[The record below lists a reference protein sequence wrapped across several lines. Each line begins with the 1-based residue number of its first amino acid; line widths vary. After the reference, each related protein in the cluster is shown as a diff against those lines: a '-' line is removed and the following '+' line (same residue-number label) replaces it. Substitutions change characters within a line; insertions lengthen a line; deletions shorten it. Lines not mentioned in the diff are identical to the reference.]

1 MNRTDCQD
9 NPAPEFASTGM
20 WICLGANPNTAQRW
34 TFVYAPSEVAQK
46 WDGVT
51 APHAL
56 GNQYGSYSYAEVKV
70 TGRRARWFG
79 GAGASFT
86 KARVR
91 IAIGTEDEEWVD
103 GWVEA

>member
-9 NPAPEFASTGM
+9 HPAPEFASTGM
-20 WICLGANPNTAQRW
+20 RIAIGTNPNTAQRW
-34 TFVYAPSEVAQK
+34 TYVYAPSEIAQK

-56 GNQYGSYSYAEVKV
+56 GNRFGFYTYAEVKV
-70 TGRRARWFG
+70 TGRADRYFN
-79 GAGASFT
+79 GAGWFR

-91 IAIGTEDEEWVD
+91 VAIGTEDEEWVD
-103 GWVEA
+103 CWVEA